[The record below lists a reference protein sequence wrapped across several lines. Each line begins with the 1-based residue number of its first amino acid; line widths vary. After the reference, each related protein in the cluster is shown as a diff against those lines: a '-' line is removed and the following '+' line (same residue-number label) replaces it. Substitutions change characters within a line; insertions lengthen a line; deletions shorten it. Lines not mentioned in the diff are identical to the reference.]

1 MGLCGLR
8 ALFSVVGFGGP
19 KILAN
24 EGDCHVR
31 VPRSLVVWWFDG
43 DGCDRAGIAR
53 CYWCKLG
60 VSRWLAS
67 RLFCTLCS
75 SLDGFFYAEALGFE
89 LFSRIYC
96 FLAIFLHRRA
106 CC

>member
-31 VPRSLVVWWFDG
+31 VPRSLVVWWFG
-43 DGCDRAGIAR
+43 GLMVMVAIEQ
-53 CYWCKLG
+53 
-60 VSRWLAS
+60 AS
-67 RLFCTLCS
+67 RGAVGASWGFPGGWRLDCS
-75 SLDGFFYAEALGFE
+75 ALYVPLSMDSFM
-89 LFSRIYC
+89 SRLWDLSC
-96 FLAIFLHRRA
+96 FQESTVF
-106 CC
+106 